1 MSEISV
7 VPLKMNSVAYVNRMR
22 DSIQLD
28 PVYQRQG
35 EVWSRAKQA
44 LLIDSI
50 INQFDIPKIYF
61 HQHARPIEIDG
72 KKVRYSLV
80 DGRQRLEAIWDFI
93 DGKFALAPDFKLIET
108 GSTSAAGMTFSELEA
123 EEDDIAALFSAS
135 QIDIWCIQTD
145 DIDLIE
151 EMFSRLNEAVPL
163 TAAEKRNGR
172 GGPLRGAVRS
182 ICSDTFFSE
191 KLPFGNRRYR
201 HFDLATKFL
210 LFSEAGEPVDTKKR
224 QLDEFWDELKDSGD
238 QALAD
243 RLEKRVET
251 VISRMTNTFEDNDRL
266 LGSVG
271 MISVYYLYY
280 QDSINEDLRTPL
292 RSELVAFE
300 QIRRLNR
307 FDDESEL
314 NSYQRKLL
322 EFDRLA
328 QSPND
333 SRALT
338 FRLNLL
344 KEFLADPEGFK
355 QKVHETPS
363 QSES

>member
-1 MSEISV
+1 MSEFVV

-22 DSIQLD
+22 SSIQLD

-61 HQHARPIEIDG
+61 HQHARPIEVNG
-72 KKVRYSLV
+72 KKIRYSLV

-93 DGKFALAPDFKLIET
+93 DGRFALAPDFKLIET

-163 TAAEKRNGR
+163 SAAEKRNGR

-182 ICSDTFFSE
+182 LCEDNFFVH
-191 KLPFGNRRYR
+191 KLPFGNKRYR
-201 HFDLATKFL
+201 HYDLATKFL
-210 LFSEAGEPVDTKKR
+210 IFSEADGAVDTKKR
-224 QLDEFWDELKDSGD
+224 QLDEFWERFKVKDD
-238 QALAD
+238 KLLAD
-243 RLEKRVET
+243 SLEQRVKRAADKM
-251 VISRMTNTFEDNDRL
+251 SGTFEDGDRL
-266 LGSVG
+266 LGAVG
-271 MISVYYLYY
+271 MISVYFLYY
-280 QDSINEDLRTPL
+280 LGLENTGARTPL

-300 QIRRLNR
+300 DVRKLNR
-307 FDDESEL
+307 YDDEMEL
-314 NSYQRKLL
+314 NSHQRKLL
-322 EFDRLA
+322 EFDRFA

-333 SRALT
+333 SSALS
-338 FRLNLL
+338 FRLGLL
-344 KEFLADPEGFK
+344 KEFLADPEVFK
-355 QKVHETPS
+355 DKVR
-363 QSES
+363 ESAG